1 MLSRFQPQPTFSGES
16 AEEAEAFVR
25 MVRQKALD
33 EKKYG
38 DDKWITAF
46 ASACLVGGAMRW
58 HASLDSATQNDWKLL
73 WPALLAQYP
82 RNAPSRSLPPNAKR
96 RGRIQV
102 CRKNDTGPCY
112 YLSKRLCTDATEL
125 GRVVLTMA
133 AVEALEVEYD
143 PATAKPQTLQIP
155 DNQIPNCNIL
165 AIKWLHKETT
175 RSDNWMGLC
184 GTNSNSG
191 SGTPGQK
198 YVGPLLN
205 TWKVSSTANGQVHLV
220 PLSHSECQSLI

>member
-1 MLSRFQPQPTFSGES
+1 
-16 AEEAEAFVR
+16 
-25 MVRQKALD
+25 
-33 EKKYG
+33 
-38 DDKWITAF
+38 
-46 ASACLVGGAMRW
+46 
-58 HASLDSATQNDWKLL
+58 
-73 WPALLAQYP
+73 
-82 RNAPSRSLPPNAKR
+82 
-96 RGRIQV
+96 
-102 CRKNDTGPCY
+102 
-112 YLSKRLCTDATEL
+112 
-125 GRVVLTMA
+125 MA